1 MSAYLAISVLWGEY
15 PIGYQESRESRSLMC
30 RRVSCK
36 VCGKPTW
43 AGCGNHVEQALAGV
57 PKKDRCPGH
66 TDAERAEA
74 AGPSLLSRMFAR
86 R

>member
-1 MSAYLAISVLWGEY
+1 
-15 PIGYQESRESRSLMC
+15 MC

-57 PKKDRCPGH
+57 PKKDRCAGH

-74 AGPSLLSRMFAR
+74 AGPDDRFAR
-86 R
+86 HRRG